1 MKPSGSATGL
11 LPQRFESF
19 DGTVIAW
26 RELGHGRPVILL
38 HGLFSHAEMN
48 WLRWGTAGALATAG
62 LRVILPD
69 LRAHG
74 LSEAPREA
82 ARYPQDVLSLD
93 VEHLVAH
100 LGLADFDLVGYSL
113 GARTCVRLVVR
124 GLRPRRLVLAGMGLG
139 GIVHSDDRTAF
150 FLRVIEQRDTAKAGT
165 PEWLVAQFLRT
176 NGVDAEGAAHVL
188 RSQVQ
193 TRREDLAV
201 ITMPTLVVCGEDDRD
216 NGSGEELA
224 GVLPR
229 ARFASVPGNHLG
241 AVTAPEFAR
250 EIRDFLVGPDPA

>member
-1 MKPSGSATGL
+1 MSPAGGAAGL

-26 RELGHGRPVILL
+26 RELGHGRPVVLL

-62 LRVILPD
+62 FRVILPD
-69 LRAHG
+69 FRAHG
-74 LSEAPREA
+74 LSQAPDEPS
-82 ARYPQDVLSLD
+82 RYPPDVLSLD
-93 VEHLVAH
+93 IERLVGHLELDV
-100 LGLADFDLVGYSL
+100 FDLAGYSL
-113 GARTCVRLVVR
+113 GARTSVRLVVR
-124 GLRPRRLVLAGMGLG
+124 GMRPRRLVLAGMGLD
-139 GIVHSDDRTAF
+139 GIVRSDERSEF
-150 FLRVIEQRDTAKAGT
+150 FLRTIEQRETARAGS
-165 PEWLVAQFLRT
+165 PEWLVAQFMRT

-193 TRREDLAV
+193 TRREELAA
-201 ITMPTLVVCGEDDRD
+201 ITMPTLVVAGADDRD

-224 GVLPR
+224 AVLPD

-250 EIRDFLVGPDPA
+250 TIRDFLLESD